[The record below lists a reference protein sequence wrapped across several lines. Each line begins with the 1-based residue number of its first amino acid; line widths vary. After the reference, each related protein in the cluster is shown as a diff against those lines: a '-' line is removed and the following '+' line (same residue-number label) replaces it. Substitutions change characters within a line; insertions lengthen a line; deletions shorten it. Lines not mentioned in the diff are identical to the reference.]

1 MKKKKKKKILNYGYV
16 HVITKYHLAFSH
28 CVLSTVFQS
37 MYDFEF
43 NITVDD
49 QFFDRINYTL
59 NMTDYFGG
67 GKRFTITNE
76 KHSHYVKKLE
86 LRVR

>member
-1 MKKKKKKKILNYGYV
+1 
-16 HVITKYHLAFSH
+16 
-28 CVLSTVFQS
+28 

-76 KHSHYVKKLE
+76 KHSDYVKKLE